1 MKRRIKNSPQST
13 VHGPQP
19 RDVLIVDEKRIAI
32 IAALTLSLLAPG
44 AIPPAEGQSYPVKP
58 ITLVVGFTPGGPT
71 DVMAR
76 TFSTRLS
83 ENIKQPVIVDNRPGA
98 GGNVA
103 AGAVARAEKDGY
115 TLLFTHIATHGISP
129 SLYRKLS
136 YSAKEDFSLVIH
148 LVDVPV
154 MLVVTPSMPVKNVG
168 ELIEYLRRNPG
179 QINFASGGNGTS
191 MHLSGELFKFMTG
204 TQMTHIPY
212 KGSSVAYPD
221 LMSGKVQVMFDPV
234 ASIYP
239 YVKSGRLRALG
250 VGSRTRVPMAP
261 EIPAI
266 AESVPGFE
274 VNSWFGVAAPK
285 GTPPHVIT
293 FLNQVL
299 SKILQ
304 QEGTRKQLY
313 NQGAI
318 PVGGSPSQFAA
329 FSDGEIQKWR
339 RVVDSIGLKID

>member
-1 MKRRIKNSPQST
+1 MGKQGIIQYGK
-13 VHGPQP
+13 V
-19 RDVLIVDEKRIAI
+19 VLHHTGI
-32 IAALTLSLLAPG
+32 IAVLTLCLLLSMAVPS
-44 AIPPAEGQSYPVKP
+44 AQGQSYPTEPVR
-58 ITLVVGFTPGGPT
+58 LVVGFTPGGPT

-83 ENIKQPVIVDNRPGA
+83 ESIKQPVIVDNRPGA

-103 AGAVARAEKDGY
+103 AGAVARADKDGY

-129 SLYRKLS
+129 SLYRTLS
-136 YSAKEDFSLVIH
+136 YNAKEDFSLVIH
-148 LVDVPV
+148 LVNVPV
-154 MLVVTPSMPVKNVG
+154 MLVVTPSLPVKNVR
-168 ELIEYLRRNPG
+168 ELIEYLRKHPG
-179 QINFASGGNGTS
+179 QVNFPSGGNGTS
-191 MHLSGELFKFMTG
+191 MHLSGELFKYMTG

-239 YVKSGRLRALG
+239 YVQSGRLRALG
-250 VGSRTRVPMAP
+250 VGSKTRVPMAP
-261 EIPAI
+261 DIPTI
-266 AESVPGFE
+266 DESVPGFE
-274 VNSWFGVAAPK
+274 VTSWFGVAAPK
-285 GTPPHVIT
+285 GTPPNVIT
-293 FLNQVL
+293 FLNQAF

-304 QEGTRKQLY
+304 QDDTRKQLY

-329 FSDGEIQKWR
+329 FSDAEIEKWR
-339 RVVDSIGLKID
+339 RVVDSVGLKID